1 MQVFYAS
8 VRQKNGS
15 EFKVSS
21 LRAIPGAIDRY
32 LKQPPNN
39 KPWSIIADSEF
50 AKANQT
56 LNAVCKNMMKEGKV
70 GPVVHKHPITSEQ
83 MQELFRSGQLGDSN
97 TKDPSQ
103 PLRTAWF
110 YLTLYFGKRGRENQR
125 KLTKEMLVLQTT
137 PQGRRYYELG
147 RDALFSTKNHQGGL
161 NDPTDKSDGKM
172 FEVINSSHCPVKT
185 IENFLKHL
193 NPKLDCLFQR
203 PRELLAKCNPEKESV
218 WYCNSPVGESTL
230 ANMMKTMSTAAGIS
244 PHLTNHCV
252 RATAVTVLFDR
263 NIEARQIKAVTGHK
277 SDSAIESY
285 NARASFPQK
294 ENMSNILSGF
304 VSGEES

>member
-1 MQVFYAS
+1 M
-8 VRQKNGS
+8 RQKNGS

-21 LRAIPGAIDRY
+21 LRAIRGAIDRY

-39 KPWSIIADSEF
+39 KPWSIIGDSEF

-56 LNAVCKNMMKEGKV
+56 LNAICKNMMKEGKV

-83 MQELFRSGQLGDSN
+83 MQELFRSGQLGDSD

-103 PLRTAWF
+103 LLRTAWF

-137 PQGRRYYELG
+137 PQGRRYYELR
-147 RDALFSTKNHQGGL
+147 RDALLSTKNLQGGL
-161 NDPTDKSDGKM
+161 NDPTDESDGKM
-172 FEVINSSHCPVKT
+172 FEVINSSRCPVKT

-203 PRELLAKCNPEKESV
+203 PRELSAKFNPEKESV

-230 ANMMKTMSTAAGIS
+230 AKLYDENDEYGSWNQSTS
-244 PHLTNHCV
+244 N
-252 RATAVTVLFDR
+252 
-263 NIEARQIKAVTGHK
+263 K
-277 SDSAIESY
+277 SLCESH
-285 NARASFPQK
+285 SCD
-294 ENMSNILSGF
+294 GF
-304 VSGEES
+304 I